1 MSSTLLRHRRRLG
14 KKGQKQRSAII
25 DISKHVIYNEGVDS
39 LVMRQIAAKAEMEL
53 GNLQYYFPT
62 RDDLLEAIVRD
73 VFEKD
78 TSTISNS
85 EIDHDIEK
93 TIGELLDSWT
103 GHGLVY
109 GLIFAATYRSPRFT
123 QLKALVYETFY
134 NHMSTLIEEKN
145 PGLSDSER
153 LRRAKLITAL
163 LDGTSAQYHAGS
175 KRQIANLERGLKAD
189 VVELAVQIA
198 MR

>member
-1 MSSTLLRHRRRLG
+1 MSSTLLQHGRRLG

-25 DISKHVIYNEGVDS
+25 DISKHIIYNEGVDS

-78 TSTISNS
+78 TGTISNP
-85 EIDHDIEK
+85 EFDHDIEK
-93 TIGELLDSWT
+93 TISELVDLWT
-103 GHGLVY
+103 GHGIVY
-109 GLIFAATYRSPRFT
+109 GLIFATTYRSPRFT

>member
-1 MSSTLLRHRRRLG
+1 MSSTLVRHGRRLG

-25 DISKHVIYNEGVDS
+25 DISKHVIVNEGVES

-78 TSTISNS
+78 TSTISNP
-85 EIDHDIEK
+85 EFDHDIEK
-93 TIGELLDSWT
+93 TISELVDLWT
-103 GHGLVY
+103 GHGIVY
-109 GLIFAATYRSPRFT
+109 GLIFATTYRSPRFT
-123 QLKALVYETFY
+123 QLRALVFETFFNY
-134 NHMSTLIEEKN
+134 LSTLIQEKN
-145 PGLSDSER
+145 PGLSGSER

-163 LDGTSAQYHAGS
+163 LDGTSAQSQSAS
-175 KRQIANLERGLKAD
+175 KREIAKLKAD
-189 VVELAVQIA
+189 VVELAVHVA